1 MTNKRTFGELP
12 RDLVEELADLKGSD
26 AAADY
31 VAGEEKKERD
41 ATALFML
48 EQARGQSCAVVAR
61 AVTGYVELAA
71 AATGLN
77 AADRVL
83 LLGELTKTVFRVSAD
98 VAARGV
104 RLW

>member
-1 MTNKRTFGELP
+1 MTNKRTFDEMP

-26 AAADY
+26 AAAGY

-41 ATALFML
+41 AAALFML
-48 EQARGQSCAVVAR
+48 EQARGQSCAAVAR
-61 AVTGYVELAA
+61 AVNGYVELAA
-71 AATGLN
+71 AAVGLN
-77 AADRVL
+77 RADVTQ
-83 LLGELTKTVFRVSAD
+83 LLGEITKNVFRVPAD